1 MFVILTNNGGLD
13 EKYIRMTETPVER
26 LVCGLA
32 VPTITIM
39 LISAIYNAADT
50 YFVGWIGT
58 NATAAVGV
66 SFPLMTLIQAIG
78 FFFGHGAGNYISRKM
93 GEQNWDVAST
103 MAATGFMS
111 SILTGVSLGLLG
123 LVYLEPLALSLG
135 ATREILQYTCDYLF
149 YILIGFPWMAGSLV
163 LNNMLRFQ
171 GSAAYGMIGM
181 ISGAVLNI
189 ILDPLFIFVFDMG
202 VSGAALATMIS
213 QLVSCC
219 LLLVGCTGKG
229 AVSINLRRFSTR
241 LVFYKEIIRGGL
253 PSLFRQGFVS
263 IATICLNHVAA
274 SYGVAVIA
282 AISIVQRVTIFASF
296 ALIGFGQGFQPVCG
310 FNYGAKR
317 YDRVKRAFW
326 FCVKLST
333 VVLLLFSIAG
343 YIYASQIIAL
353 FRRDDLEVIQV
364 GALALR
370 FQCLSFPLTGWVIM
384 NNMMLQT
391 IGKAFH
397 ASLLALA
404 RQGLFLL
411 PVLFIL
417 TPYLGVLGIQMSQ
430 PIADVATFLL
440 TIPIG
445 LSALKEMSEDKV

>member
-1 MFVILTNNGGLD
+1 
-13 EKYIRMTETPVER
+13 MTEAPVER
-26 LVCGLA
+26 LVCSLA

-58 NATAAVGV
+58 NATAAVGI

-78 FFFGHGAGNYISRKM
+78 FFFGHGAGNYISRQM
-93 GEQNWDVAST
+93 GAQNWDVAST

-111 SILTGVSLGLLG
+111 ALITGITLGSCG
-123 LVYLEPLALSLG
+123 LIFLEPLAHSLG
-135 ATREILQYTCDYLF
+135 ATKEILQYTCDYLF
-149 YILIGFPWMAGSLV
+149 YILIGFPWMSGSLV

-171 GSAAYGMIGM
+171 GSASYSMIGM

-189 ILDPLFIFVFDMG
+189 FLDPLFIFVFGMG

-213 QLVSCC
+213 QFVSCA
-219 LLLVGCTGKG
+219 LLLIGCTGKG
-229 AVSINLRRFSTR
+229 NVSINIRRFSTKIM
-241 LVFYKEIIRGGL
+241 FYKEILRGGL

-263 IATICLNHVAA
+263 IATICLNHVA
-274 SYGVAVIA
+274 SGYGVAVIA
-282 AISIVQRVTIFASF
+282 AVAIVQRVTIFASF
-296 ALIGFGQGFQPVCG
+296 ALMGFGQGFQPVCG

-333 VVLLLFSIAG
+333 MVLTVFSIAG
-343 YIYASQIIAL
+343 YFFAPEIIAV
-353 FRRDDLEVIQV
+353 FRRDDLEVIRV
-364 GALALR
+364 GTLALQL
-370 FQCLSFPLTGWVIM
+370 QCISFPLTGWVIM

-391 IGKAFH
+391 MGKAFK

-411 PVLFIL
+411 PVLFSI

-430 PIADVATFLL
+430 PIADVAT
-440 TIPIG
+440 
-445 LSALKEMSEDKV
+445 SS